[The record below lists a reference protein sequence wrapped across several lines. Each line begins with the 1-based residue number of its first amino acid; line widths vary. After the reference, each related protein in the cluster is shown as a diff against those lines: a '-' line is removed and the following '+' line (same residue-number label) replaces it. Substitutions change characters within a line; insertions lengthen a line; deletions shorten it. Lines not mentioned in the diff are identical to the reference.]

1 MAFGQPR
8 LAAELNLET
17 VPSRVTLSRRYKQVA
32 PKLEAFIAYLGDI
45 GVSLDTE
52 TPPEVIYQDKS
63 LYKAKGSV
71 WHQNITETPTLSP
84 MDFVILTLMQVGQQ
98 ASIEGGFTGMDFT

>member
-32 PKLEAFIAYLGDI
+32 PKLEAFIAYL
-45 GVSLDTE
+45 E
-52 TPPEVIYQDKS
+52 
-63 LYKAKGSV
+63 A
-71 WHQNITETPTLSP
+71 SP
-84 MDFVILTLMQVGQQ
+84 LIQRPLRK
-98 ASIEGGFTGMDFT
+98 